1 MANPTMGFRFRSTL
15 GLLAAMV
22 LASGP
27 SILSAH
33 TTGLPASALPGLMP
47 IEEVEHLVMPA
58 VDAEALLAE
67 DLEREGAGKPTPTR
81 FAKRLPVS
89 LSPNNSGT
97 WEDLADGSRL
107 WRLRIVS
114 PGAFSLSLGLERFD
128 LPAGAAF
135 WVHDP
140 NGAWVQGPYTKEDR
154 NALGGLWTAVV
165 AGHELVAEL
174 HLPRG
179 DNQAE
184 IEITSVNHDY
194 RGFGENRGELSKDR
208 GSCHVNV
215 ACPEGNRFADQIRSV
230 ARITFVSGVYTFL
243 CTAQLINNTAEDD
256 TPYLLTAEYCVS
268 EPEVAP
274 TIVAYWNYE
283 TAACDESS
291 GGNLSQNQSGATLIA
306 SSPSSSGSD
315 FALIEL
321 DQPPD
326 PSFDVFFVGW
336 DAREAPPESSVCI
349 HHPDGDLKS
358 ISFDEDPATVT
369 SRLENASPG
378 TGDYLRVGDWDLG
391 STEPGSTGACLL
403 DETSGL
409 CVGTLSGF
417 YARCGN
423 DDPAWFGRL
432 HRQYT
437 GEGTPETRLSDW
449 LDPLGTGAQTLFGKN
464 PGTKPASQT
473 WLIPSVASL
482 TGAGGSDWKSQVS
495 LANASASSRN
505 AMIYYVPKGDV
516 WPGELLGGP
525 LLIGPM
531 GSLYLDD
538 PLLPERPTAGVMYLT
553 ADGDNTVAFSRTI
566 NLTESGATLGQG
578 MPGVLL
584 NDARLTTELVLPMVH
599 SSPGRYRTNV
609 GFAQTSSGNFRVKV
623 SVYTSEGVLLAEHTY
638 VIKTAWRQV
647 DDIFRKLGVG
657 DLDVEGGWIRVVLVG
672 GSPAFWTTYATVIDS
687 RTNDPTYVLAVEP

>member
-1 MANPTMGFRFRSTL
+1 MSFRIRTTI
-15 GLLAAMV
+15 GLLAATV

-27 SILSAH
+27 SVISAR
-33 TTGLPASALPGLMP
+33 TTGLPPSALPGVKAV
-47 IEEVEHLVMPA
+47 EEVQRFVMPA
-58 VDAEALLAE
+58 VDAEALRVE
-67 DLEREGAGKPTPTR
+67 DLEREGAGIPAPTR

-89 LSPNNSGT
+89 FSPDNSGT
-97 WEDLADGSRL
+97 WENLADGSRL
-107 WRLRIVS
+107 WRLRIAS
-114 PGAFSLSLGLERFD
+114 PGAFSLSLGLEHFD

-140 NGAWVQGPYTKEDR
+140 NGAWVQGPYTAENR
-154 NALGGLWTAVV
+154 NTQGGLWTAVV

-179 DNQAE
+179 NSQAD

-194 RGFGENRGELSKDR
+194 RGFGERPGESAKDR

-215 ACPEGNRFADQIRSV
+215 VCPEGNRYADQIRSV
-230 ARITFVSGVYTFL
+230 ARITFVSGVYTFF

-256 TPYLLTAEYCVS
+256 APYLLTAEYCVS

-283 TAACDESS
+283 TATCDAST

-306 SSPSSSGSD
+306 SSPSDSGSD
-315 FALIEL
+315 FALVRL
-321 DQPPD
+321 DQQPE

-336 DAREAPPESSVCI
+336 DAREAPPESSVSI
-349 HHPDGDLKS
+349 HHPDGDEKS
-358 ISFDEDPATVT
+358 ITIDEDPATVT
-369 SRLENASPG
+369 SRLENGSPG

-437 GEGTPETRLSDW
+437 GDGTPETRLSDW
-449 LDPLGTGAQTLFGKN
+449 LDPLGTGAEFLFGKN
-464 PGTKPASQT
+464 PGTTSASQT

-482 TGAGGSDWKSQVS
+482 EGAEESDWKSQIS
-495 LANASASSRN
+495 LANSSASSRN
-505 AMIYYVPKGDV
+505 AMVYYVPGGEV

-525 LLIGPM
+525 YLIGPM

-538 PLLPERPTAGVMYLT
+538 PLLQENPTAGVMYIT
-553 ADGDNTVAFSRTI
+553 ADGDDTVAFSRTM
-566 NLTESGATLGQG
+566 NLAEGGATFGQG

-584 NDARLTTELVLPMVH
+584 NDASLTTELVLPMVH

-609 GFAQTSSGNFRVKV
+609 GFSQASSGNFRVLV
-623 SVYTSEGVLLAEHTY
+623 SIYSSESVLLAEKSY
-638 VIKTAWRQV
+638 VINTAWRQV
-647 DDIFRKLGVG
+647 NDIFGKLGIG
-657 DLDVEGGWIRVVLVG
+657 DLDVEGGWIRVILQG
-672 GSPAFWTTYATVIDS
+672 GSPAFWTTYATVIDNT
-687 RTNDPTYVLAVEP
+687 TNDPTYVLAVAP